1 MKMDVEERKNTLV
14 LNGHTLSET
23 QAAAL
28 LAAVVQLRDGGDSQ
42 GGGLLD
48 HYRMAACE
56 LIALIHSPGKKKKK
70 SDIVDLCETLS
81 FLALVAYLATL
92 YTHRNG

>member
-1 MKMDVEERKNTLV
+1 MKMDVEEHKNTLV
-14 LNGHTLSET
+14 LNGHTLSEK
-23 QAAAL
+23 QAATL
-28 LAAVVQLRDGGDSQ
+28 LAAVEQMRDSGDAK

-92 YTHRNG
+92 YAHRNG